1 MAQEDDW
8 RDFASGRDVQPAMS
22 GLGSLRMALLF
33 GSGMIALALLIVP
46 FVDRGGGPQFADGPG
61 QLDTM
66 ATGSIS
72 RGGNYTIRRSVLQTN
87 PNAVCIIRPNGV
99 RTGDC

>member
-1 MAQEDDW
+1 MKPEDDW
-8 RDFASGRDVQPAMS
+8 RDFAPGRDVQPSVS

-33 GSGMIALALLIVP
+33 GSGAIALALLIVP
-46 FVDRGGGPQFADGPG
+46 FIDRAARLQVADGPG
-61 QLDTM
+61 QVDTM
-66 ATGSIS
+66 ATGSIA

-87 PNAVCIIRPNGV
+87 PNSVCIIRPNGA